1 MNPVLAVFAKTP
13 HPGKVKTR
21 LAPALTP
28 EEGAELY
35 HCMLRDTISRVL
47 TLGVETVIFYE
58 GDEEFF
64 KSAHPGLRLI
74 RQHPAGLGE
83 RLEAAFRQLE
93 ELGFR
98 ERVVIG
104 SDAPDLPLPFIR
116 EAFDLLAAGKEVVFG
131 PAEDGG
137 YYLVGLSGKMGDL
150 FQDVPWSTSEVL
162 SVSHQKARLAGF
174 AVELISTWYD
184 IDSYD
189 DLLRPGLYDPESGAT
204 FTRQYLLE
212 HGIEPS
218 GAAVRSCG

>member
-1 MNPVLAVFAKTP
+1 MKPVLAVFAKTP

-35 HCMLRDTISRVL
+35 HCMLQDTIARMR
-47 TLGVETVIFYE
+47 TLGVETVIFYD

-64 KSAHPGLRLI
+64 RNFHPGLRLI
-74 RQHPAGLGE
+74 RQHQAGLGE

-93 ELGFR
+93 DLGYR

-104 SDAPDLPLPFIR
+104 SDAPDLPLSFIR
-116 EAFDLLAAGKEVVFG
+116 EAFDFLGTGKDVVFG

-137 YYLVGLSGKMGDL
+137 YYLVGLSGGMADL

-162 SVSHQKARLAGF
+162 AVSYQKAQHAEF

-184 IDSYD
+184 IDSYE

-204 FTRQYLLE
+204 LTRRFLLE
-212 HGIEPS
+212 RGIEPL
-218 GAAVRSCG
+218 GAVACSCG

>member
-21 LAPALTP
+21 LAPALSP

-35 HCMLRDTISRVL
+35 HCMLQDTIARVR
-47 TLGVETVIFYE
+47 TLGVDTVIFYD

-64 KSAHPGLRLI
+64 RNFHPGLKLF
-74 RQHPAGLGE
+74 RQHQAGLGE
-83 RLEAAFRQLE
+83 RLEAAFGQLA
-93 ELGFR
+93 ELGYR

-104 SDAPDLPLPFIR
+104 SDAPDLPLSFIR
-116 EAFDLLAAGKEVVFG
+116 EAFDLLEAGKDVVFG

-137 YYLVGLSGKMGDL
+137 YYLVGLSGGTADL
-150 FQDVPWSTSEVL
+150 FRGVPWSTSDVL
-162 SVSHQKARLAGF
+162 AVSHQKARCAGLE
-174 AVELISTWYD
+174 VELISTWYD

-204 FTRQYLLE
+204 LTRQFLLE
-212 HGIEPS
+212 RGIEPC
-218 GAAVRSCG
+218 GAEACSCG